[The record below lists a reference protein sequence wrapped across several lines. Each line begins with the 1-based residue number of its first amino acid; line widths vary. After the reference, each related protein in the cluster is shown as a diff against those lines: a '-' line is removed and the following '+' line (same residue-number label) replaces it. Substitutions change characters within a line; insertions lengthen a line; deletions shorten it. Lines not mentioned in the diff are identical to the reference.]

1 MGMLPLLIVA
11 LLVWAGVFFYL
22 LRIEKNITALET
34 KLDINNLKR

>member
-22 LRIEKNITALET
+22 LRLDKNISALERKISEKN
-34 KLDINNLKR
+34 

>member
-22 LRIEKNITALET
+22 MRLDKNISALE
-34 KLDINNLKR
+34 KKVSERN